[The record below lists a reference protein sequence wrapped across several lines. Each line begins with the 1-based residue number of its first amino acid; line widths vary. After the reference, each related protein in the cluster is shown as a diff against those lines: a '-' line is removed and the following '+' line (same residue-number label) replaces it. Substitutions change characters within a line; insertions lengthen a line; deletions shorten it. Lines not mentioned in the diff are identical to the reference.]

1 MFLVKRL
8 TSNLKCS
15 VLGMNANMELN
26 WAEGMVGVIPVFE
39 TEGQAKKYADGAG
52 VQELEFVEKKDDKNE

>member
-15 VLGMNANMELN
+15 VLGMPANMELN
-26 WAEGMVGVIPVFE
+26 WAEGMVGAIPVFK
-39 TEGQAKKYADGAG
+39 TEEQAKKYADGAG
-52 VQELEFVEKKDDKNE
+52 IQELEFIEGKDDKNE